1 MSSPGWTPSLGSAC
15 TLDSHS
21 VVLVPTSGVSSPQS
35 LSGSLLLH
43 SDIALEMPSTGEGG
57 HVAKDGGG
65 RYMYMYVGMFTCTC
79 MCHVCI
85 CTMYIYNIVTVCV
98 CVCVCVYVCV

>member
-57 HVAKDGGG
+57 MLLRMGGG
-65 RYMYMYVGMFTCTC
+65 GGGGVGGICTC
-79 MCHVCI
+79 MLGCLHVHVHVCAMCAFVQ
-85 CTMYIYNIVTVCV
+85 CTYTI
-98 CVCVCVYVCV
+98 